1 MRTSRVEE
9 EEMATAADNRRWT
22 YPAADQDDV
31 VEDYHGTPVRDPY
44 RYMEDPDDPRT
55 TAWVD
60 AQNRLSRAYFD
71 GYPERQRTG
80 ERLEQLW
87 NYPRYGLPERRGDR
101 YFFAKND
108 GLQDQSVL
116 YMVDTLDGDPRVL
129 LDPNLLSEDG
139 TAALSTQVLSD
150 DGKLLAYGVSHS
162 GSDWQEIFIRNVDSG
177 QDLDD
182 VIRWARF
189 TGIAWKRDNSGFFYN
204 RFPEPGTVP
213 DEDLNNYS
221 KVYWHRLGTPQSE
234 DVLVYEWPDDK
245 ELGFHPFMT
254 EDGRYLG
261 LYVYRGTDPRNGL
274 YYRQAGSDDEFVRLL
289 EVEEATYNP
298 IGNVGS
304 VFYLHTDLGAPR
316 GRVVAIDLERPERDH
331 WIEIIGEQEDVI
343 NAVALVADHLVV
355 QSMHNAYEVLRVHEL
370 DGQLAEELELPGIG
384 SIGGISG
391 RQQDKDMFFAFTS
404 FVHPTTVYRYDF
416 ETRTITLFRESEIS
430 FDPEEYETRQVFYTS
445 RDGTKVSMFLT
456 HRRDLE
462 PDGESPVL
470 LYGYGGFN
478 ISLTPAFS
486 VSRIIWLERGG
497 VYAVANLRG
506 GNEYGEEWHQGGTLE
521 RKQNV
526 FDDFIAGAEWLVEN
540 RYTRPGKLAI
550 NGGSNGGLLVTACAV
565 QRPELFGA
573 VVAQVPVTDMLRYQ
587 HWTVGRYWVPEY
599 GNAEEDPEH
608 FRFLYAYSP
617 LHNVK
622 KNVPYPATLV
632 SSADTDDRVVPA
644 HAKKFIATVQEADAG
659 TNPILIRVETKAGH
673 GVGKPTTKMIE
684 EQNDIYAFLFRALE
698 I

>member
-1 MRTSRVEE
+1 
-9 EEMATAADNRRWT
+9 MATAADNRRWT

-31 VEDYHGTPVRDPY
+31 VEDYHGTLVRDPY

-71 GYPERQRTG
+71 GYPERQRTA

-108 GLQDQSVL
+108 GLQDQPIL

-129 LDPNLLSEDG
+129 LDPNLLSDDG
-139 TAALSTQVLSD
+139 TAALSTQVLSE

-162 GSDWQEIFIRNVDSG
+162 GSDWQEIFIRDVNSG

-189 TGIAWKRDNSGFFYN
+189 AGIAWKRDNSGFFYN

-234 DVLVYEWPDDK
+234 DALVYERPDDK
-245 ELGFHPFMT
+245 ELGFYPFMT

-261 LYVYRGTDPRNGL
+261 LHVYRGTDPRNGL

-316 GRVVAIDLERPERDH
+316 GRVVAIDLEKPEREH
-331 WIEIIGEQEDVI
+331 WTEILGEQEDVI

-355 QSMHNAYEVLRVHEL
+355 QSMHNAYEVLRVHDL
-370 DGQLAEELELPGIG
+370 DGQLVEELELPGIG

-416 ETRTITLFRESEIS
+416 ETRTATLFRESEIR
-430 FDPEEYETRQVFYTS
+430 FDPAEYETRQVFYTS
-445 RDGTKVSMFLT
+445 RDGTRVSMFLT
-456 HRRDLE
+456 HRRDLQ
-462 PDGESPVL
+462 PDGDRPVL

-478 ISLTPAFS
+478 ISLTPEFS
-486 VSRIIWLERGG
+486 VSRLIWLERGG

-506 GNEYGEEWHQGGTLE
+506 GNEYGEEWHQGGILE

-659 TNPILIRVETKAGH
+659 TNPILIRVEMKAGH
-673 GVGKPTTKMIE
+673 GAGKPTTKVIE
-684 EQNDIYAFLFRALE
+684 EQNDIYAFLFRALG